1 MYAFLIIDVLDCRG
15 VFNVAGQKLLW
26 RRLSFI
32 AVLVA
37 LALSLAFTP
46 LGPWVGRGLVGLWQG
61 FLALPGITW
70 AREQWQSASTSEEP
84 ESATPSTGSE
94 KINALLR
101 EGQALQE
108 KGKSDQALQR
118 YREALKL
125 QEDYVPTHLAL
136 ASVYLQLGRDEEAL
150 KELERAAELAPDNG
164 FVQAQLGRLYLKREE
179 FTKSVLALEKAK
191 ELDPEEAQIRY
202 WLGAAYYFRSYADA
216 KAAVAELEKAVEL
229 DPKDAEMRTRL
240 AMAYVHRDDPGDRE
254 RALQAL
260 EKALELDPQQT
271 EAYYYLGQLYL
282 QAGRRR
288 EAIAAWREYVA
299 KGEDEEAVAKVR
311 TWLKNLEEGGSPEPA
326 P

>member
-1 MYAFLIIDVLDCRG
+1 MS
-15 VFNVAGQKLLW
+15 GQKLLW
-26 RRLSFI
+26 RKFSFVAI
-32 AVLVA
+32 LLA

-46 LGPWVGRGLVGLWQG
+46 MGSWVGRGLGGLWRG
-61 FLALPGITW
+61 FINLPGIAW
-70 AREQWQSASTSEEP
+70 AREQWQSASPSEAPRE
-84 ESATPSTGSE
+84 ATPSAATE
-94 KINALLR
+94 EIHAILR

-108 KGKSDQALQR
+108 EGKGDQALQR

-125 QEDYVPTHLAL
+125 QEDYAPTHLAL
-136 ASVYLQLGRDEEAL
+136 ASVYLQLGREEEAL
-150 KELERAAELAPDNG
+150 KELERAAELAPDNS
-164 FVQAQLGRLYLKREE
+164 FVQAQLGRLYLKRDE

-229 DPKDAEMRTRL
+229 DPEDAETRARL

-260 EKALELDPQQT
+260 ERSLELDPQQT

-282 QAGRRR
+282 QAGRRK

-299 KGEDEEAVAKVR
+299 KGEDTEAVAKVR
-311 TWLKNLEEGGSPEPA
+311 AWLKSLEAGGSLEPA